1 MIMKKRIFDLVFSYN
16 DTKMLEK
23 RYEYLKDFVDHMI
36 VIKFDDCESL
46 QNDKI
51 TQIRFVSDFYEF
63 DGMDFKEIIINL
75 NKKFDF
81 DLTDVFLLSK
91 TFEIPDIKSVSNC
104 ISQLSYNPIVLE
116 QTSLMWD
123 YNHHSKYQSIGTQI
137 FNYSQYLSIKNV
149 YEYLK
154 LLTRSI
160 NFGDPICQCGWN
172 FSTFCD
178 LETFIKNTNYW
189 NNLGLT
195 EFEIVDSYHTGYDFR
210 NSILIENLNL
220 NVPEIFKIFS
230 DSPKLRD
237 GLTLVISDD
246 LKNLTYGDY
255 RVFLTENEES
265 YDDIICYKIVYPKKV
280 LYGNKN
286 YIDFK
291 YDYKKNE
298 ILKIFQTLKLIDNDE
313 IHIKIKSERTSSD
326 FICKFSEIKNGTPSL
341 MF

>member
-1 MIMKKRIFDLVFSYN
+1 MKKRIFDLVFSYN

-220 NVPEIFKIFS
+220 NVPEIFEIFS

-286 YIDFK
+286 YMDFK

-298 ILKIFQTLKLIDNDE
+298 VLKIFQTFKLIDNDE

>member
-1 MIMKKRIFDLVFSYN
+1 MKKRIFDLVFSYN
-16 DTKMLEK
+16 DTKMLES

-36 VIKFDDCESL
+36 VIKFDDCEFF

-51 TQIRFVSDFYEF
+51 TQIRYISDFYEF
-63 DGMDFKEIIINL
+63 DNTDFKEIIINL

-81 DLTDVFLLSK
+81 NLTDVFLLSK
-91 TFEIPDIKSVSNC
+91 TFEVPDIRSVSNC
-104 ISQLSYNPIVLE
+104 ISQLSFNPIVSE
-116 QTSLMWD
+116 QTSMMWD
-123 YNHHSKYQSIGTQI
+123 YFHQSKYQSIGTQI
-137 FNYSQYLSIKNV
+137 FNYSHYLSFKNV

-178 LETFIKNTNYW
+178 LETFKKNTNYW
-189 NNLGLT
+189 NNLGLG
-195 EFEIVDSYHTGYDFR
+195 EFEIVDSYYTGYDFR
-210 NSILIENLNL
+210 NSKLIENFQLDL
-220 NVPEIFKIFS
+220 PEVFKKLGAT
-230 DSPKLRD
+230 PKLRD
-237 GLTLVISDD
+237 SLTLVISDNVN
-246 LKNLTYGDY
+246 NLTYGDY
-255 RVFLTENEES
+255 KVLLTDTDEIYEE
-265 YDDIICYKIVYPKKV
+265 IICYKIDYPNKV
-280 LYGNKN
+280 LYGDKN

-298 ILKIFQTLKLIDNDE
+298 ILKVFKILKLIDDDE

-326 FICKFSEIKNGTPSL
+326 FIFKFSEIKNGTPSL

>member
-1 MIMKKRIFDLVFSYN
+1 MKKRIFDLVFSYN

-286 YIDFK
+286 YMDFK

>member
-1 MIMKKRIFDLVFSYN
+1 MKKRIFDLVFSYN

>member
-1 MIMKKRIFDLVFSYN
+1 MKKRIFDLVFSYN

-63 DGMDFKEIIINL
+63 DGIDFKEIIINL

-237 GLTLVISDD
+237 SLTLVISDD

-286 YIDFK
+286 YMDFK

>member
-1 MIMKKRIFDLVFSYN
+1 MKKRIFDLVFSYN

-51 TQIRFVSDFYEF
+51 TQIRFVSDFYDF

-280 LYGNKN
+280 LYGDKN
-286 YIDFK
+286 YMDFK

-298 ILKIFQTLKLIDNDE
+298 VLKIFQTLKLIDNDE

>member
-1 MIMKKRIFDLVFSYN
+1 MKKRIFDLVFSYN

-51 TQIRFVSDFYEF
+51 TQIRFVSDFYDF

-91 TFEIPDIKSVSNC
+91 TFEIPDIKSVSDC

-286 YIDFK
+286 YMDFK

-326 FICKFSEIKNGTPSL
+326 FIFKFSEIKNGTPSL

>member
-1 MIMKKRIFDLVFSYN
+1 MKKRIFDLVFSYN

-313 IHIKIKSERTSSD
+313 IHIKIKSERTGSD

>member
-1 MIMKKRIFDLVFSYN
+1 MKKRIFDLVFSYN

-81 DLTDVFLLSK
+81 DLTDVFFLSK
-91 TFEIPDIKSVSNC
+91 TFEIPDIKSVSDC

-123 YNHHSKYQSIGTQI
+123 YNNHSKYQSIGTQI

-160 NFGDPICQCGWN
+160 NFGDPVCQCGWN

-298 ILKIFQTLKLIDNDE
+298 VLKIFQTLKLIDNDE

>member
-1 MIMKKRIFDLVFSYN
+1 MKKRIFDLVFSYN

-255 RVFLTENEES
+255 RVFLTENEKS

-280 LYGNKN
+280 LYGDKN
-286 YIDFK
+286 YMDFK

>member
-1 MIMKKRIFDLVFSYN
+1 MKKRIFDLVFSYN

-51 TQIRFVSDFYEF
+51 TQIGFVSDFYEF

-91 TFEIPDIKSVSNC
+91 TFEIPDIKSVSDC

-160 NFGDPICQCGWN
+160 NFGDPVCQCGWN

-286 YIDFK
+286 YMDFK

>member
-1 MIMKKRIFDLVFSYN
+1 MKKRIFDLVFSYN

-81 DLTDVFLLSK
+81 DLTDVFFLSK
-91 TFEIPDIKSVSNC
+91 TFEIPDIKSVSDC

-160 NFGDPICQCGWN
+160 NFGDPVCQCGWN

-298 ILKIFQTLKLIDNDE
+298 VLKIFQTLKLIDNDE